1 MELERVDTK
10 RAYQRIRE
18 QITTLELAP
27 GSVINDQQLAQK
39 LDMGLAPVRE
49 ALKLLAHEN
58 LVVITPRHGLYVA
71 DVNVPDLERLSARM
85 AAQRATDDDIAVLEA
100 LRQEQASTP
109 AEDSRRLFDVDHK
122 FHQAIAQAAHNKY
135 LAASL
140 ERLFGLSQRLWYL
153 ALPGQAKPGLGFLP
167 SSVEKHLELV
177 EAIKTGDADQAEHI
191 MREHVREFYAQVRT
205 ILQAEADL
213 DSVDIESAD
222 IESVDVE
229 SADIES
235 VDIESADIESVDV
248 ESADIESVDVESVDI
263 ELVDV
268 ESVDVESDGESE

>member
-1 MELERVDTK
+1 
-10 RAYQRIRE
+10 
-18 QITTLELAP
+18 
-27 GSVINDQQLAQK
+27 
-39 LDMGLAPVRE
+39 MGLAPVRE

-71 DVNVPDLERLSARM
+71 DVNVPDLEQLSEMRLALEGLSARL
-85 AAQRATDDDIAVLEA
+85 AAQRATDDDTAVLEA

-109 AEDSRRLFDVDHK
+109 AEDSRRLFDLDHK

-153 ALPGQAKPGLGFLP
+153 ALPSLGFLP

-177 EAIKTGDADQAEHI
+177 EAIKARDGDQAERI
-191 MREHVREFYAQVRT
+191 MREHVKEFYAQVRK

-213 DSVDIESAD
+213 DSAGVKSAD
-222 IESVDVE
+222 SEPADVQ
-229 SADIES
+229 
-235 VDIESADIESVDV
+235 
-248 ESADIESVDVESVDI
+248 
-263 ELVDV
+263 
-268 ESVDVESDGESE
+268 SDGKSE